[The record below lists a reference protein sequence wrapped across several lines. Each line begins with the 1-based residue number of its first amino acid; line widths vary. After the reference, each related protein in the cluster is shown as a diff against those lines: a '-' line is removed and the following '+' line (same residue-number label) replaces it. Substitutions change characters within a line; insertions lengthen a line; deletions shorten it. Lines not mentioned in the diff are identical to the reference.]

1 MNVANHKQKMELILT
16 ETERVILMDVLICYA
31 KQLLMEKRL
40 DMILL
45 KMNVILIM
53 A

>member
-1 MNVANHKQKMELILT
+1 MNVANHKQKMELILI
-16 ETERVILMDVLICYA
+16 ETERVILMDDLICYA

-40 DMILL
+40 DMRLV
-45 KMNVILIM
+45 KMNVILIV